1 MNARIP
7 LLIIVLV
14 LATACLS
21 AMISTLPLPEL
32 VRRAHVI
39 CHAKVA
45 QISEIAIDS
54 EQIST
59 VKNVLM
65 PVKVLKGDWIPQEP
79 IVVMTKQ
86 CGTAGQIGWLEDQV
100 DFPPVGHH
108 VVVFLEKAEDGSL
121 RTVNS
126 VQGVWPLLEDLKTP
140 LGMGQGFSLKDVTD
154 LISSQKP

>member
-1 MNARIP
+1 MNSRIP
-7 LLIIVLV
+7 LLLAVLV
-14 LATACLS
+14 LVSVCLP

-32 VRRAHVI
+32 VRRSQVI

-45 QISEIAIDS
+45 QITEIAVDS

-59 VKNVLM
+59 MKNVLT
-65 PVKVLKGDWIPQEP
+65 PVKVFKGDWLPQEP

-86 CGTAGQIGWLEDQV
+86 CGTGGQIGWLEDQV

-121 RTVNS
+121 RTVNTI
-126 VQGVWPLLEDLKTP
+126 QGVWPLMEDLKTP
-140 LGMGQGFSLKDVTD
+140 LGMGQGLSLKDVTD
-154 LISSQKP
+154 LVASQKP